1 MQTNKMKLGIF
12 YIQKFSFF
20 CLLTPKSFY
29 SSSDLN
35 VSQGPFKG
43 GEDDVWGQKKSHNFF
58 HSIFVHSYNY
68 EAS

>member
-1 MQTNKMKLGIF
+1 MQTNKMRLGIF

-29 SSSDLN
+29 SSWDLN

-43 GEDDVWGQKKSHNFF
+43 GEEMMFEAKK
-58 HSIFVHSYNY
+58 VP
-68 EAS
+68 